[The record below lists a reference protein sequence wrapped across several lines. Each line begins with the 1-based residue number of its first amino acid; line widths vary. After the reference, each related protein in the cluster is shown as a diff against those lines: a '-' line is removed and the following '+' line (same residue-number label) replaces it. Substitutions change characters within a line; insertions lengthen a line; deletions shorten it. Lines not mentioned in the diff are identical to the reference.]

1 MGDFKIIDENNV
13 EREATVI
20 TVIEVD
26 GKDYL
31 VYSIDRDHENVN
43 IFASLLKKDMNGND
57 IIVDIEFPI
66 TRIKSLYVIYTINP
80 IIADASI
87 GFKIWSLKFIFSFT
101 SLFK

>member
-31 VYSIDRDHENVN
+31 VYSIDRDYENVN

-57 IIVDIEFPI
+57 IIVDIEDENEKMKVNKVV
-66 TRIKSLYVIYTINP
+66 REVIKLP
-80 IIADASI
+80 
-87 GFKIWSLKFIFSFT
+87 L
-101 SLFK
+101 

>member
-43 IFASLLKKDMNGND
+43 IFASLLKKDASGND
-57 IIVDIEFPI
+57 IIVDIEDENEKSKVNKVV
-66 TRIKSLYVIYTINP
+66 REVIKLP
-80 IIADASI
+80 
-87 GFKIWSLKFIFSFT
+87 L
-101 SLFK
+101 

>member
-31 VYSIDRDHENVN
+31 VYSIDRDYENVN
-43 IFASLLKKDMNGND
+43 IFSSLLKKDMNGND
-57 IIVDIEFPI
+57 IIVDIEDENEKMKVNKVV
-66 TRIKSLYVIYTINP
+66 REVIKLP
-80 IIADASI
+80 
-87 GFKIWSLKFIFSFT
+87 L
-101 SLFK
+101 